1 MIYDPCECVPFL
13 VFVEKLVLIGSFA
26 LANHKQ
32 AQQVH
37 ETFWW
42 SVITRA

>member
-1 MIYDPCECVPFL
+1 MIYDPCERVPFL
-13 VFVEKLVLIGSFA
+13 VFVVKLVLIGYFT

-37 ETFWW
+37 ETFW
-42 SVITRA
+42 